1 MICTSIQGKTLEE
14 ILGILESGEVE
25 MAEIRL
31 DLCDLDEEEI
41 EELFTQ
47 SDVPLV
53 ATCRIASLAQRVAA
67 EGDPLDDAG
76 RVLSEQ
82 GLYASQPRKG
92 RNPAEEIAENQLLKA
107 IEAGAKYVDLEV
119 EAPPMM
125 GRKIRQACQEYGTM
139 LIRSFHDFEGTPPET
154 TLLSLLEKGR
164 RFGGEVVKIVT
175 TATCKADAD
184 RVLALYREAEPG
196 TLVAFCMGPEGRES
210 RLEALKRGAPFT
222 YACLTAEEATAP
234 GQWTAAEMRQAV
246 YGNFR
251 FIGSG
256 AETAKYEPELDKKAC
271 SGTKTLPFEPE
282 SGENGNPGANRAGFV
297 LEMPASKS
305 FAQRAIVAAALAQG
319 TSHLTGYSPCGDNES
334 ALAAARKL
342 GARVTVKG
350 SELEITGIGAFENC
364 LSIREMPVGESGFLT
379 RMLIPV
385 LSVVADG
392 PVRVTGEKTLLGRPL
407 AGAHDIMA
415 SFGVRLVPEIS
426 PLAPLGRNDK
436 EGAPL
441 GRNDKDSSVISR
453 EVEKSHIA
461 RKSDC
466 YIPLTVK
473 GPLVP
478 GRADVSGK
486 SGSQLISG
494 LLAALPLAGNRSTVY
509 VHDPRSIPYMFITV
523 DVLRKFGIEIG
534 SEMEGGDDFLQTQ
547 DWTLCTGLT
556 FKIRGQQ
563 HYRAADFRIE
573 GDWSGAANFLVAG
586 AIFGDVEV
594 EGLDTQSLQADISIM
609 DILMDAGASMS
620 QLEGDTPT
628 TGPIHVAR
636 APLCA
641 FETDLNNCPD
651 LFPIVAVLAAFCPGE
666 SRIRGVERL
675 RHKETDRA
683 AAIVDMLTQMGVPVQ
698 VDEDE
703 MTIEGMAL
711 PQRLLTGNLLK
722 GGRYTS
728 HADHRMVMALKVAA
742 LGADGPV
749 DIDDTACVAKSFPGF
764 NDLFDK
770 L

>member
-14 ILGILESGEVE
+14 ILEILESGEVE

-47 SDVPLV
+47 SDVPLI

-67 EGDPLDDAG
+67 EGDLLDDAG
-76 RVLSEQ
+76 KVLSEQ

-92 RNPAEEIAENQLLKA
+92 RNPAEELAENQLLKA

-139 LIRSFHDFEGTPPET
+139 LIRSFHDFEGTPPEA

-184 RVLALYREAEPG
+184 RVVALYREAEPG

-210 RLEALKRGAPFT
+210 RLEALKQGAPFT

-234 GQWTAAEMRQAV
+234 GQWTAAEMDEAV
-246 YGNFR
+246 YGDFR
-251 FIGSG
+251 FIGTD
-256 AETAKYEPELDKKAC
+256 ET
-271 SGTKTLPFEPE
+271 
-282 SGENGNPGANRAGFV
+282 

-342 GARVTVKG
+342 GARVNVNG

-364 LSIREMPVGESGFLT
+364 LAIPEIHVGESGFLT
-379 RMLIPV
+379 RMIIPV
-385 LSVVADG
+385 LSVIADG
-392 PVRVTGEKTLLGRPL
+392 PVYVTGEKTLLGRPL

-415 SFGVRLVPEIS
+415 SFGVRLLPETVPPE
-426 PLAPLGRNDK
+426 
-436 EGAPL
+436 
-441 GRNDKDSSVISR
+441 SR
-453 EVEKSHIA
+453 KN
-461 RKSDC
+461 DC
-466 YIPLTVK
+466 YVPLTVR

-486 SGSQLISG
+486 GGSQLISG

-547 DWTLCTGLT
+547 DWSLCTGVT
-556 FKIRGQQ
+556 FKMRGHQ
-563 HYRAADFRIE
+563 HYHAADFRIE

-620 QLEGDTPT
+620 QLEGDTPS
-628 TGPIHVAR
+628 TGAIHVTR

-666 SRIRGVERL
+666 SRIRGVQRL
-675 RHKETDRA
+675 LHKETDRA
-683 AAIVDMLTQMGVPVQ
+683 AAIVDMLTQMGVPVR

-703 MTIEGMAL
+703 MTVEGMSL
-711 PQRLLTGNLLK
+711 TQRILTGNLLK
-722 GGRYTS
+722 GGQYTS
-728 HADHRMVMALKVAA
+728 HGDHRMVMALRVAS

-764 NDLFDK
+764 QDLFDQ

>member
-1 MICTSIQGKTLEE
+1 MICTSIQNKTLDE
-14 ILGILESGEVE
+14 ILDILESGEVE

-31 DLCDLDEEEI
+31 DLCDLDGEEI
-41 EELFTQ
+41 EELFSE
-47 SDVPLV
+47 SDVPLI
-53 ATCRIASLAQRVAA
+53 ATCRIATLADRVQGEASLLA
-67 EGDPLDDAG
+67 DAG
-76 RVLSEQ
+76 KALSEQ
-82 GLYASQPRKG
+82 GMYLSAPRHG
-92 RNPAEEIAENQLLKA
+92 RNAAEELAENQLMKA
-107 IEAGAKYVDLEV
+107 IEAGAKYVDLEM

-125 GRKIRQACQEYGTM
+125 GRKIRQACQEHGSI
-139 LIRSFHDFEGTPPET
+139 LIRSFHDFTGTPPEA

-175 TATCKADAD
+175 TAVDETDAA
-184 RVLALYREAEPG
+184 RVLALYREADPG
-196 TLVAFCMGPEGRES
+196 TLAAFCMGPEGRKS
-210 RLEALKRGAPFT
+210 RLEALRLGAPFT
-222 YACLTAEEATAP
+222 YACLSAEEATAP
-234 GQWTAAEMRQAV
+234 GQWTTAEMRQAV
-246 YGNFR
+246 YKDFR
-251 FIGSG
+251 FIDSSSYPVDFEDETKENGRSSSNG
-256 AETAKYEPELDKKAC
+256 AENEDEDPRPLQ
-271 SGTKTLPFEPE
+271 
-282 SGENGNPGANRAGFV
+282 
-297 LEMPASKS
+297 MPASKS
-305 FAQRAIVAAALAQG
+305 FAQRAIIAAALAQG
-319 TSHLTGYSPCGDNES
+319 TSHLSGYSPCGDNEA

-342 GARVTVKG
+342 GARIKTEG
-350 SELEITGIGAFENC
+350 STLEITGIGAFEKC
-364 LSIREMPVGESGFLT
+364 LSISDIHVGESGFLT

-392 PVRVTGEKTLLGRPL
+392 PVLVTGEKTLLKRPL

-415 SFGVRLVPEIS
+415 SFGVRLLPEG
-426 PLAPLGRNDK
+426 PAPA
-436 EGAPL
+436 E
-441 GRNDKDSSVISR
+441 
-453 EVEKSHIA
+453 A
-461 RKSDC
+461 RKNDC
-466 YIPLTVK
+466 FIPLTVK

-478 GRADVSGK
+478 GRADVSGRE
-486 SGSQLISG
+486 GSQLISG
-494 LLAALPLAGNRSTVY
+494 LLAALPLAGSRSTVY

-523 DVLRKFGIEIG
+523 DVLKKFGIEIG
-534 SEMEGGDDFLQTQ
+534 SEMEGGEDFLQTQ
-547 DWTLCTGLT
+547 DWTLCTGVT
-556 FKIRGQQ
+556 FKMRGGQ

-628 TGPIHVAR
+628 TGSIHVAR

-651 LFPIVAVLAAFCPGE
+651 LFPIVAVLAAFCPGT

-703 MTIEGMAL
+703 MTIEGMGL
-711 PQRLLTGNLLK
+711 PQRILTGNLLK
-722 GGRYTS
+722 GGSFTS
-728 HADHRMVMALKVAA
+728 HGDHRMVMALKVAS

-749 DIDDTACVAKSFPGF
+749 EIDDTACVAKSFPEF
-764 NDLFDK
+764 LDMFDK

>member
-1 MICTSIQGKTLEE
+1 MICTSIQNKTLDE
-14 ILGILESGEVE
+14 ILDILESGEVE

-31 DLCDLDEEEI
+31 DLCDLDGEEI
-41 EELFTQ
+41 EELFSE
-47 SDVPLV
+47 SDVPLI
-53 ATCRIASLAQRVAA
+53 ATCRIATLADRVQGEASLLA
-67 EGDPLDDAG
+67 DAG
-76 RVLSEQ
+76 KALSEQ
-82 GLYASQPRKG
+82 GMYLSTPRHG
-92 RNPAEEIAENQLLKA
+92 RNAAEELAENQLMKA
-107 IEAGAKYVDLEV
+107 IEAGAKYVDLEM

-125 GRKIRQACQEYGTM
+125 GRKIRQACQEHGSI
-139 LIRSFHDFEGTPPET
+139 LIRSFHDFTGTPPEA

-175 TATCKADAD
+175 TAVDEADAA
-184 RVLALYREAEPG
+184 RVLALYREADPG
-196 TLVAFCMGPEGRES
+196 TLAAFCMGPEGRES
-210 RLEALKRGAPFT
+210 RLEALRLGAPFT

-234 GQWTAAEMRQAV
+234 GQWTTAEMRQAV
-246 YGNFR
+246 YKDFR
-251 FIGSG
+251 FIDSSSYPVDFEDETKENGRSSSNG
-256 AETAKYEPELDKKAC
+256 AENEDEEPRPLQ
-271 SGTKTLPFEPE
+271 
-282 SGENGNPGANRAGFV
+282 
-297 LEMPASKS
+297 MPASKS
-305 FAQRAIVAAALAQG
+305 FAQRAIIAAALAQG
-319 TSHLTGYSPCGDNES
+319 TSHLSGYSPCGDNEA

-342 GARVTVKG
+342 GARIKTEG
-350 SELEITGIGAFENC
+350 STLEITGIGAFEKC
-364 LSIREMPVGESGFLT
+364 LSISDIHVGESGFLT

-392 PVRVTGEKTLLGRPL
+392 PVLVTGEKTLLKRPL

-415 SFGVRLVPEIS
+415 SFGVRLLPEG
-426 PLAPLGRNDK
+426 PAPA
-436 EGAPL
+436 E
-441 GRNDKDSSVISR
+441 
-453 EVEKSHIA
+453 A
-461 RKSDC
+461 RKNDC
-466 YIPLTVK
+466 FIPLTVK
-473 GPLVP
+473 GPLMP
-478 GRADVSGK
+478 GRADVSGRE
-486 SGSQLISG
+486 GSQLISG
-494 LLAALPLAGNRSTVY
+494 LLAALPLAGSRSTVY

-523 DVLRKFGIEIG
+523 DVLKKFGIEIG
-534 SEMEGGDDFLQTQ
+534 SEMEGSEDFLQTQ
-547 DWTLCTGLT
+547 DWTLCTGVT
-556 FKIRGQQ
+556 FKMRGGQ

-628 TGPIHVAR
+628 TGSIHVTR

-651 LFPIVAVLAAFCPGE
+651 LFPIVAVLAAFCPGT

-703 MTIEGMAL
+703 MTIEGMGL
-711 PQRLLTGNLLK
+711 PQRILTGNLLK
-722 GGRYTS
+722 GGSFTS
-728 HADHRMVMALKVAA
+728 HGDHRMVMALKVAS

-749 DIDDTACVAKSFPGF
+749 EIDDTACVAKSFPEF
-764 NDLFDK
+764 LDMFDK

>member
-14 ILGILESGEVE
+14 ILAILEDGEVE

-41 EELFTQ
+41 GQLFTD
-47 SDVPLV
+47 SDVPLI
-53 ATCRIASLAQRVAA
+53 ATCRIEEAAKRVAG
-67 EGDPLDDAG
+67 EVNRLNDAG
-76 RVLSEQ
+76 KVLSEQ
-82 GLYASQPRKG
+82 GLYMSEPRKG
-92 RNPAEEIAENQLLKA
+92 RNPAEEFAENQLLKA
-107 IEAGAKYVDLEV
+107 IEAGAKYVDLEM

-139 LIRSFHDFEGTPPET
+139 LIRSFHDFAGTPPEA
-154 TLLSLLEKGR
+154 TLLSTLDKGR

-175 TATCKADAD
+175 TATCKADVD
-184 RVLALYREAEPG
+184 CVMALYREAEPG

-210 RLEALKRGAPFT
+210 RLEALRQGAPFT
-222 YACLTAEEATAP
+222 YACLTPEEATAP
-234 GQWTAAEMRQAV
+234 GQWTVEEMNEAV
-246 YGNFR
+246 YGDFR
-251 FIGSG
+251 FIGVED
-256 AETAKYEPELDKKAC
+256 A
-271 SGTKTLPFEPE
+271 
-282 SGENGNPGANRAGFV
+282 

-305 FAQRAIVAAALAQG
+305 FAQRAIIAAALAQG
-319 TSHLTGYSPCGDNES
+319 TSHLSGYAPCGDNES

-342 GARVTVKG
+342 GARVKADG

-364 LSIREMPVGESGFLT
+364 LAISEIPVGESGFLA

-385 LSVVADG
+385 LSVIADG
-392 PVRVTGEKTLLGRPL
+392 PVHVTGEKTLLNRPL

-415 SFGVRLVPEIS
+415 SFGVRLLPETVPPES
-426 PLAPLGRNDK
+426 
-436 EGAPL
+436 
-441 GRNDKDSSVISR
+441 
-453 EVEKSHIA
+453 

-466 YIPLTVK
+466 FIPLTVR

-486 SGSQLISG
+486 GGSQLISG

-534 SEMEGGDDFLQTQ
+534 SEMEGDEDFLQTQ
-547 DWTLCTGLT
+547 DWTLCTGVT
-556 FKIRGQQ
+556 FKMRGHQVY
-563 HYRAADFRIE
+563 HAADFRIE

-594 EGLDTQSLQADISIM
+594 EGLDTRSLQADISIM

-628 TGPIHVAR
+628 TGAIHVTR

-651 LFPIVAVLAAFCPGE
+651 LFPIVAVLAAYCPGT

-683 AAIVDMLTQMGVPVQ
+683 AAIEDMLTQMGVPVRI
-698 VDEDE
+698 DEDE

-711 PQRLLTGNLLK
+711 TQRLLTGKLLK
-722 GGRYTS
+722 GGSYTS
-728 HADHRMVMALKVAA
+728 HGDHRMVMALKVAS

>member
-14 ILGILESGEVE
+14 ILQILGSGEVE

-41 EELFTQ
+41 EQLFSD
-47 SDVPLV
+47 SDVPLI
-53 ATCRIASLAQRVAA
+53 ATCRIAEAAKRVEA
-67 EGDPLDDAG
+67 EANRLNDAG
-76 RVLSEQ
+76 KVLSEQ
-82 GLYASQPRKG
+82 GLYMSEPRRG
-92 RNPAEEIAENQLLKA
+92 RNPAEEFAENQLLKA

-125 GRKIRQACQEYGTM
+125 GRKVRQACQQYGSV
-139 LIRSFHDFEGTPPET
+139 LIRSYHDFAGTPPEA
-154 TLLSLLEKGR
+154 TLLSTLEKSR

-184 RVLALYREAEPG
+184 RVMALYREAEPG

-210 RLEALKRGAPFT
+210 RLEALRQGAPFT
-222 YACLTAEEATAP
+222 YACLTPEEATAP
-234 GQWTAAEMRQAV
+234 GQWTAAEMREAV
-246 YGNFR
+246 YGGFR
-251 FIGSG
+251 FIG
-256 AETAKYEPELDKKAC
+256 AEGLD
-271 SGTKTLPFEPE
+271 
-282 SGENGNPGANRAGFV
+282 
-297 LEMPASKS
+297 MPASKS
-305 FAQRAIVAAALAQG
+305 FAQRAIVAAALADG
-319 TSHLTGYSPCGDNES
+319 TSHLGGYSPCGDNES
-334 ALAAARKL
+334 ALAAARRL
-342 GARVTVKG
+342 GAKVTVKG
-350 SELEITGIGAFENC
+350 SDLEITGLSAFEKC
-364 LSIREMPVGESGFLT
+364 LSINEISVGESGFLT

-385 LSVVADG
+385 LSTIADG
-392 PVRVTGEKTLLGRPL
+392 PVRVTGEKTLLNRPL
-407 AGAHDIMA
+407 SGAHDIMA
-415 SFGVRLVPEIS
+415 SFGVRLIPEIS
-426 PLAPLGRNDK
+426 PLASLGRNDN
-436 EGAPL
+436 GT
-441 GRNDKDSSVISR
+441 VISS
-453 EVEKSHIA
+453 EVEKSKV

-466 YIPLTVK
+466 FVPLTVK

-486 SGSQLISG
+486 GGSQLISG

-523 DVLRKFGIEIG
+523 DVLRKFGVEIG
-534 SEMEGGDDFLQTQ
+534 SEMEGDEDFLQTQ
-547 DWTLCTGLT
+547 DWSLCTGVT
-556 FKIRGQQ
+556 FKMRGNQ

-620 QLEGDTPT
+620 QLEGETAT
-628 TGPIHVAR
+628 TGPIHVTR

-651 LFPIVAVLAAFCPGE
+651 LFPIVAVLAAFCPGS

-683 AAIVDMLTQMGVPVQ
+683 AAIVDMLTQMGVPVR

-703 MTIEGMAL
+703 MTVEGMGL
-711 PQRLLTGNLLK
+711 PQRILTGNLLK
-722 GGRYTS
+722 GGQYTS
-728 HADHRMVMALKVAA
+728 HADHRMVMALKVAS
-742 LGADGPV
+742 LGADGPI

-764 NDLFDK
+764 LELFEK

>member
-14 ILGILESGEVE
+14 ILQILGSGEVE

-41 EELFTQ
+41 EQLFSD
-47 SDVPLV
+47 SDVPLI
-53 ATCRIASLAQRVAA
+53 ATCRIAEAAKRVEA
-67 EGDPLDDAG
+67 EANRLNDAG
-76 RVLSEQ
+76 KVLSEQ
-82 GLYASQPRKG
+82 GLYMSEPRRG
-92 RNPAEEIAENQLLKA
+92 RNPAEEFAENQLLKA

-125 GRKIRQACQEYGTM
+125 GRKVRQACQQYGSV
-139 LIRSFHDFEGTPPET
+139 LIRSYHDFAGTPPEA
-154 TLLSLLEKGR
+154 TLLSTLEKSR

-184 RVLALYREAEPG
+184 RVMALYREAEPG

-210 RLEALKRGAPFT
+210 RLEALRQGAPFT
-222 YACLTAEEATAP
+222 YACLTPEEATAP
-234 GQWTAAEMRQAV
+234 GQWTAAEMREAV
-246 YGNFR
+246 YGGFR
-251 FIGSG
+251 FIG
-256 AETAKYEPELDKKAC
+256 AEGLD
-271 SGTKTLPFEPE
+271 
-282 SGENGNPGANRAGFV
+282 
-297 LEMPASKS
+297 MPASKS
-305 FAQRAIVAAALAQG
+305 FAQRAIVAAALADG
-319 TSHLTGYSPCGDNES
+319 TSHLGGYSPCGDNES
-334 ALAAARKL
+334 ALAAARRL
-342 GARVTVKG
+342 GAKVTVKG
-350 SELEITGIGAFENC
+350 SDLEITGISAFEKC
-364 LSIREMPVGESGFLT
+364 LSINEISVGESGFLT

-385 LSVVADG
+385 LSTIADG
-392 PVRVTGEKTLLGRPL
+392 PVRVTGEKTLLNRPL
-407 AGAHDIMA
+407 SGAHDIMA
-415 SFGVRLVPEIS
+415 SFGVRLIPEIS
-426 PLAPLGRNDK
+426 PLASLGRNDN
-436 EGAPL
+436 GT
-441 GRNDKDSSVISR
+441 VISS
-453 EVEKSHIA
+453 EVEKSKV

-466 YIPLTVK
+466 FVPLSVK

-486 SGSQLISG
+486 GGSQLISG

-523 DVLRKFGIEIG
+523 DVLRKFGVEIG
-534 SEMEGGDDFLQTQ
+534 SEMEGDEDFLQTQ
-547 DWTLCTGLT
+547 DWSLCTGVT
-556 FKIRGQQ
+556 FKMRGNQ

-620 QLEGDTPT
+620 QLEGETAT
-628 TGPIHVAR
+628 TGPIHVTR

-651 LFPIVAVLAAFCPGE
+651 LFPIVAVLAAFCPGS

-683 AAIVDMLTQMGVPVQ
+683 AAIVDMLTQMGVPVR

-703 MTIEGMAL
+703 MTVEGMGL
-711 PQRLLTGNLLK
+711 PQRILTGNLLK
-722 GGRYTS
+722 GGQYTS
-728 HADHRMVMALKVAA
+728 HADHRMVMALKVAS
-742 LGADGPV
+742 LGADGPI

-764 NDLFDK
+764 LELFEK

>member
-14 ILGILESGEVE
+14 ILSILESGEVE

-41 EELFTQ
+41 EVLFTQ
-47 SDVPLV
+47 SDVPLI
-53 ATCRIASLAQRVAA
+53 ATCRIATLAQRVAA
-67 EGDPLDDAG
+67 EGDLLDDAG
-76 RVLSEQ
+76 KVLSEQ

-92 RNPAEEIAENQLLKA
+92 RNPAEELAENQLLKA

-125 GRKIRQACQEYGTM
+125 GRKIRHACQEYGTM
-139 LIRSFHDFEGTPPET
+139 LIRSFHDYAGTPPDT

-210 RLEALKRGAPFT
+210 RLEALRLGAPFT

-234 GQWTAAEMRQAV
+234 GQWTVSEMDEAV

-251 FIGSG
+251 FIG
-256 AETAKYEPELDKKAC
+256 LDD
-271 SGTKTLPFEPE
+271 P
-282 SGENGNPGANRAGFV
+282 

-305 FAQRAIVAAALAQG
+305 FAQRAIIAAALAQG
-319 TSHLTGYSPCGDNES
+319 TSHLGGYSPCGDNES

-342 GARVTVKG
+342 GARVNVNG
-350 SELEITGIGAFENC
+350 SDLEITGIGAFENC
-364 LSIREMPVGESGFLT
+364 LSISEIQVGESGFLT

-392 PVRVTGEKTLLGRPL
+392 PVYVTGEKTLLGRPL

-415 SFGVRLVPEIS
+415 SFGVRLVSENIPAE
-426 PLAPLGRNDK
+426 
-436 EGAPL
+436 
-441 GRNDKDSSVISR
+441 SR
-453 EVEKSHIA
+453 KG
-461 RKSDC
+461 DC
-466 YIPLTVK
+466 FIPLTVK

-486 SGSQLISG
+486 GGSQLISG

-556 FKIRGQQ
+556 FKMRGNQ
-563 HYRAADFRIE
+563 HYHAADFRIE

-628 TGPIHVAR
+628 TGAVHVAR

-651 LFPIVAVLAAFCPGE
+651 LFPIVAVLAAFCPGV

-683 AAIVDMLTQMGVPVQ
+683 AAIEAMLSQMGVPVQ
-698 VDEDE
+698 IDEDE
-703 MTIEGMAL
+703 MTVEGMAL

-722 GGRYTS
+722 GGSYTS
-728 HADHRMVMALKVAA
+728 HGDHRMVMALKVAA
-742 LGADGPV
+742 LGADSPV

>member
-14 ILGILESGEVE
+14 ILEILESGEVE

-47 SDVPLV
+47 SDVPLI

-67 EGDPLDDAG
+67 EGDLLDDAG
-76 RVLSEQ
+76 KVLSEQ

-92 RNPAEEIAENQLLKA
+92 RNPAEELAENQLLKA

-139 LIRSFHDFEGTPPET
+139 LIRSFHDFEGTPPEA
-154 TLLSLLEKGR
+154 TLLSLLDKGR

-184 RVLALYREAEPG
+184 RVLALYREAVPG

-210 RLEALKRGAPFT
+210 RLEALKQGAPFT

-234 GQWTAAEMRQAV
+234 GQWTAAEMDEAV

-251 FIGSG
+251 FIGTD
-256 AETAKYEPELDKKAC
+256 EM
-271 SGTKTLPFEPE
+271 
-282 SGENGNPGANRAGFV
+282 

-305 FAQRAIVAAALAQG
+305 FAQRAIIAAALAQG

-342 GARVTVKG
+342 GARVTVNG

-364 LSIREMPVGESGFLT
+364 LSISEMPVGESGFLT
-379 RMLIPV
+379 RMIIPV
-385 LSVVADG
+385 LSVIADG

-415 SFGVRLVPEIS
+415 SFGVRLVPENI
-426 PLAPLGRNDK
+426 P
-436 EGAPL
+436 EE
-441 GRNDKDSSVISR
+441 SR
-453 EVEKSHIA
+453 KG
-461 RKSDC
+461 DC
-466 YIPLTVK
+466 FIPLTVK

-486 SGSQLISG
+486 GGSQLISG
-494 LLAALPLAGNRSTVY
+494 LLAALPLAPNRSTVY

-556 FKIRGQQ
+556 FKMRGQQ

>member
-14 ILGILESGEVE
+14 ILEILESGDVE

-47 SDVPLV
+47 SDVPLI

-67 EGDPLDDAG
+67 EGDLLDDAG
-76 RVLSEQ
+76 KVLSEQ

-92 RNPAEEIAENQLLKA
+92 RNPAEELAENQLLKA

-139 LIRSFHDFEGTPPET
+139 LIRSFHDFEGTPPEA

-210 RLEALKRGAPFT
+210 RLEALKQGAPFT
-222 YACLTAEEATAP
+222 YACLTAGEATAP
-234 GQWTAAEMRQAV
+234 GQWTAAEMDEAV

-251 FIGSG
+251 FIGTD
-256 AETAKYEPELDKKAC
+256 ET
-271 SGTKTLPFEPE
+271 
-282 SGENGNPGANRAGFV
+282 

-305 FAQRAIVAAALAQG
+305 FAQRAIIAAALAQG

-342 GARVTVKG
+342 GARVTVNG

-364 LSIREMPVGESGFLT
+364 LSISEMPVGESGFLT
-379 RMLIPV
+379 RMIIPV
-385 LSVVADG
+385 LSVIADG

-415 SFGVRLVPEIS
+415 SFGVRLIPEIS
-426 PLAPLGRNDK
+426 PLAPLARNDK
-436 EGAPL
+436 E
-441 GRNDKDSSVISR
+441 N
-453 EVEKSHIA
+453 A
-461 RKSDC
+461 RKGDC
-466 YIPLTVK
+466 FIPLTVK

-486 SGSQLISG
+486 GGSQLISG

-556 FKIRGQQ
+556 FKMRGQQ
-563 HYRAADFRIE
+563 HYHAADFRIE

-666 SRIRGVERL
+666 SHIRGVERL

-703 MTIEGMAL
+703 MTIEGMSL
-711 PQRLLTGNLLK
+711 PHRLLTGNLLK
-722 GGRYTS
+722 GGSYTS

>member
-14 ILGILESGEVE
+14 ILEILESGEVE

-31 DLCDLDEEEI
+31 DLCDLDEEEV

-47 SDVPLV
+47 SDVPLI

-67 EGDPLDDAG
+67 ESDLLDDAG
-76 RVLSEQ
+76 KVLSEQ

-92 RNPAEEIAENQLLKA
+92 RNPAEELAENQLLKA
-107 IEAGAKYVDLEV
+107 IEAGAKYVDLEM

-139 LIRSFHDFEGTPPET
+139 LIRSFHDFEGTPPEA
-154 TLLSLLEKGR
+154 TLLSTLEKGR

-175 TATCKADAD
+175 TATCKADVD
-184 RVLALYREAEPG
+184 RILALYREAEPG

-210 RLEALKRGAPFT
+210 RLEALKQGAPFT

-234 GQWTAAEMRQAV
+234 GQWTAAEMDDAV
-246 YGNFR
+246 YGDFR
-251 FIGSG
+251 FIGSDD
-256 AETAKYEPELDKKAC
+256 P
-271 SGTKTLPFEPE
+271 
-282 SGENGNPGANRAGFV
+282 

-305 FAQRAIVAAALAQG
+305 FAQRAIMAAALAQG

-342 GARVTVKG
+342 GARVNVNG

-364 LSIREMPVGESGFLT
+364 LSISEIQVGESGFLT

-385 LSVVADG
+385 LAVVADG
-392 PVRVTGEKTLLGRPL
+392 PVYVTGEKTLLNRPL
-407 AGAHDIMA
+407 AEAHDIMA
-415 SFGVRLVPEIS
+415 SFGVRLLPETVPPE
-426 PLAPLGRNDK
+426 
-436 EGAPL
+436 
-441 GRNDKDSSVISR
+441 SR
-453 EVEKSHIA
+453 KN
-461 RKSDC
+461 DC
-466 YIPLTVK
+466 YIPLTVR

-486 SGSQLISG
+486 GGSQLISG

-556 FKIRGQQ
+556 FKMRGQQ

-628 TGPIHVAR
+628 TGSIHVSR

-683 AAIVDMLTQMGVPVQ
+683 AAIEAMLTQMGVPVQ

-722 GGRYTS
+722 GGTYTS
-728 HADHRMVMALKVAA
+728 HGDHRMVMALKVAS

-749 DIDDTACVAKSFPGF
+749 EIDDTACVAKSFPGF
-764 NDLFDK
+764 NDLFDR

>member
-1 MICTSIQGKTLEE
+1 MICTSIQNKTLDE
-14 ILGILESGEVE
+14 ILDILESGEVE

-31 DLCDLDEEEI
+31 DLCDLDGEEI
-41 EELFTQ
+41 EELFSE
-47 SDVPLV
+47 SDVPLI
-53 ATCRIASLAQRVAA
+53 ATCRIATLADRVQGEASLLA
-67 EGDPLDDAG
+67 DAG
-76 RVLSEQ
+76 KALSEQ
-82 GLYASQPRKG
+82 GMYLSAPRHG
-92 RNPAEEIAENQLLKA
+92 RNAAEELAENQLMKA
-107 IEAGAKYVDLEV
+107 IEAGAKYVDLEM

-125 GRKIRQACQEYGTM
+125 GRKIRQACQEHGSI
-139 LIRSFHDFEGTPPET
+139 LIRSFHDFTGTPPEA

-175 TATCKADAD
+175 TAVDETDAA
-184 RVLALYREAEPG
+184 RVLALYREADPG
-196 TLVAFCMGPEGRES
+196 TLAAFCMGPEGRKS
-210 RLEALKRGAPFT
+210 RLEALRLGAPFT
-222 YACLTAEEATAP
+222 YACLSAEEATAP
-234 GQWTAAEMRQAV
+234 GQWTTAEMRQAV
-246 YGNFR
+246 YKDFR
-251 FIGSG
+251 FIDSSSYPVDFEDETKENGRSSSNG
-256 AETAKYEPELDKKAC
+256 AENEDEDPRPLQ
-271 SGTKTLPFEPE
+271 
-282 SGENGNPGANRAGFV
+282 
-297 LEMPASKS
+297 MPASKS
-305 FAQRAIVAAALAQG
+305 FAQRAIIAAALAQG
-319 TSHLTGYSPCGDNES
+319 TSHLSGYSPCGDNEA

-342 GARVTVKG
+342 GARVQVTG
-350 SELEITGIGAFENC
+350 STLEITGIGAFEKC
-364 LSIREMPVGESGFLT
+364 LSISDIHVGESGFLT

-392 PVRVTGEKTLLGRPL
+392 PVLVTGEKTLLKRPL

-415 SFGVRLVPEIS
+415 SFGVRLLPEG
-426 PLAPLGRNDK
+426 PAPA
-436 EGAPL
+436 E
-441 GRNDKDSSVISR
+441 
-453 EVEKSHIA
+453 A
-461 RKSDC
+461 RKNDC
-466 YIPLTVK
+466 FIPLTVK

-478 GRADVSGK
+478 GRADVSGRE
-486 SGSQLISG
+486 GSQLISG
-494 LLAALPLAGNRSTVY
+494 LLAALPLAGSRSTVY

-523 DVLRKFGIEIG
+523 DVLKKFGIEIG
-534 SEMEGGDDFLQTQ
+534 SEMEGGEDFLQTQ
-547 DWTLCTGLT
+547 DWTLCTGVT
-556 FKIRGQQ
+556 FKMRGGQ

-628 TGPIHVAR
+628 TGSIHVAR

-651 LFPIVAVLAAFCPGE
+651 LFPIVAVLAAFCPGT

-703 MTIEGMAL
+703 MTIEGMGL
-711 PQRLLTGNLLK
+711 PQRILTGNLLK
-722 GGRYTS
+722 GGSFTS
-728 HADHRMVMALKVAA
+728 HGDHRMVMALKVAS

-749 DIDDTACVAKSFPGF
+749 EIDDTACVAKSFPEF
-764 NDLFDK
+764 LDMFDK

>member
-1 MICTSIQGKTLEE
+1 MICTSIQNKTLDE
-14 ILGILESGEVE
+14 ILDILESGEVE

-31 DLCDLDEEEI
+31 DLCDLDGEEI
-41 EELFTQ
+41 EELFSE
-47 SDVPLV
+47 SDVPLI
-53 ATCRIASLAQRVAA
+53 ATCRIATLADRVQGEASLLA
-67 EGDPLDDAG
+67 DAG
-76 RVLSEQ
+76 KALSEQ
-82 GLYASQPRKG
+82 GMYLSAPRHG
-92 RNPAEEIAENQLLKA
+92 RNAAEELAENQLMKA
-107 IEAGAKYVDLEV
+107 IEAGAKYVDLEM

-125 GRKIRQACQEYGTM
+125 GRKIRQACQEHGSI
-139 LIRSFHDFEGTPPET
+139 LIRSFHDFTGTPPEA

-175 TATCKADAD
+175 TAVDEADAA
-184 RVLALYREAEPG
+184 RVLALYREADPG
-196 TLVAFCMGPEGRES
+196 TLAAFCMGPEGRES
-210 RLEALKRGAPFT
+210 RLEALRLGAPFT

-234 GQWTAAEMRQAV
+234 GQWTTAEMRQAV
-246 YGNFR
+246 YKDFR
-251 FIGSG
+251 FIDSSSYPVDFEDETMENGRSSSNG
-256 AETAKYEPELDKKAC
+256 AENEDEEPRPLQ
-271 SGTKTLPFEPE
+271 
-282 SGENGNPGANRAGFV
+282 
-297 LEMPASKS
+297 MPASKS
-305 FAQRAIVAAALAQG
+305 FAQRAIIAAALAQG
-319 TSHLTGYSPCGDNES
+319 TSHLSGYSPCGDNEA

-342 GARVTVKG
+342 GARIKTEG
-350 SELEITGIGAFENC
+350 STLEITGIGAFEKC
-364 LSIREMPVGESGFLT
+364 LSISDIHVGESGFLT

-385 LSVVADG
+385 LSVIADG
-392 PVRVTGEKTLLGRPL
+392 PVLVTGEKTLLKRPL

-415 SFGVRLVPEIS
+415 SFGVRLLPEG
-426 PLAPLGRNDK
+426 PAPA
-436 EGAPL
+436 E
-441 GRNDKDSSVISR
+441 
-453 EVEKSHIA
+453 A
-461 RKSDC
+461 RKNDC
-466 YIPLTVK
+466 FIPLTVK

-478 GRADVSGK
+478 GRADVSGRE
-486 SGSQLISG
+486 GSQLISG
-494 LLAALPLAGNRSTVY
+494 LLAALPLAGSRSTVY

-523 DVLRKFGIEIG
+523 DVLKKFGIEIG
-534 SEMEGGDDFLQTQ
+534 SEMEGGEDFLQTQ
-547 DWTLCTGLT
+547 DWTLCTGVT
-556 FKIRGQQ
+556 FKMRGGQ

-628 TGPIHVAR
+628 TGSIHVTR

-651 LFPIVAVLAAFCPGE
+651 LFPIVAVLAAFCPGK

-703 MTIEGMAL
+703 MTIEGMGL
-711 PQRLLTGNLLK
+711 PQRILTGNLLK
-722 GGRYTS
+722 GGSFTS
-728 HADHRMVMALKVAA
+728 HGDHRMVMALKVAS

-749 DIDDTACVAKSFPGF
+749 EIDDTACVAKSFPEF
-764 NDLFDK
+764 LDMFDK

>member
-1 MICTSIQGKTLEE
+1 M
-14 ILGILESGEVE
+14 
-25 MAEIRL
+25 
-31 DLCDLDEEEI
+31 
-41 EELFTQ
+41 
-47 SDVPLV
+47 
-53 ATCRIASLAQRVAA
+53 
-67 EGDPLDDAG
+67 
-76 RVLSEQ
+76 
-82 GLYASQPRKG
+82 
-92 RNPAEEIAENQLLKA
+92 
-107 IEAGAKYVDLEV
+107 
-119 EAPPMM
+119 
-125 GRKIRQACQEYGTM
+125 
-139 LIRSFHDFEGTPPET
+139 
-154 TLLSLLEKGR
+154 
-164 RFGGEVVKIVT
+164 VKIVT
-175 TATCKADAD
+175 TATSKADAD

-210 RLEALKRGAPFT
+210 RFEALKRGAPFT
-222 YACLTAEEATAP
+222 YACLTPEEATAP
-234 GQWTAAEMRQAV
+234 GQWTAAEMDDAV
-246 YGNFR
+246 YGDFR
-251 FIGSG
+251 FIG
-256 AETAKYEPELDKKAC
+256 TDD
-271 SGTKTLPFEPE
+271 T
-282 SGENGNPGANRAGFV
+282 

-305 FAQRAIVAAALAQG
+305 FAQRAIIAAALAQG
-319 TSHLTGYSPCGDNES
+319 TSHLGGYSPCGDNES
-334 ALAAARKL
+334 ALAAALKL
-342 GARVTVKG
+342 GARVKVNG

-364 LSIREMPVGESGFLT
+364 LSINDIHVGESGFLT

-392 PVRVTGEKTLLGRPL
+392 PVHVTGEKTLLGRPL

-415 SFGVRLVPEIS
+415 SFGVRLIPEGQEAAR
-426 PLAPLGRNDK
+426 PNDC
-436 EGAPL
+436 
-441 GRNDKDSSVISR
+441 
-453 EVEKSHIA
+453 H
-461 RKSDC
+461 
-466 YIPLTVK
+466 IPLTVR

-486 SGSQLISG
+486 GGSQLISG

-547 DWTLCTGLT
+547 DWTLCTGVT
-556 FKIRGQQ
+556 FKMRGHQVY
-563 HYRAADFRIE
+563 HAADFRIE

-651 LFPIVAVLAAFCPGE
+651 LFPIVAVLAAFCPGT

-683 AAIVDMLTQMGVPVQ
+683 AAIEAMLAQMGVPVQ

-703 MTIEGMAL
+703 MTIEGMSL

-722 GGRYTS
+722 GGSYTS
-728 HADHRMVMALKVAA
+728 HGDHRMVMALKVAS

>member
-14 ILGILESGEVE
+14 ILEILESGEVE

-47 SDVPLV
+47 SDVPLI

-67 EGDPLDDAG
+67 EGDLLDDAG
-76 RVLSEQ
+76 KVLSEQ

-92 RNPAEEIAENQLLKA
+92 RNPAEELAENQLLKA

-139 LIRSFHDFEGTPPET
+139 LIRSFHDFEGTPPEA

-210 RLEALKRGAPFT
+210 RLEALKQGAPFT
-222 YACLTAEEATAP
+222 YACLTADEATAP
-234 GQWTAAEMRQAV
+234 GQWTAAEMDEAV

-251 FIGSG
+251 FIGTD
-256 AETAKYEPELDKKAC
+256 ET
-271 SGTKTLPFEPE
+271 
-282 SGENGNPGANRAGFV
+282 

-319 TSHLTGYSPCGDNES
+319 TSHLSGYSPCGDNES

-342 GARVTVKG
+342 GARVTVNG

-364 LSIREMPVGESGFLT
+364 LPISEMPVGESGFLT

-436 EGAPL
+436 
-441 GRNDKDSSVISR
+441 DCSVISS
-453 EVEKSHIA
+453 EVEKSHVA

-486 SGSQLISG
+486 GGSQLISG

-556 FKIRGQQ
+556 FKMRGQQ